1 MAQEITQD
9 AFMIMERLAALVATQ
24 GINEET
30 IALANVQIQEIIIKI
45 IKPTLV
51 IMYAKNSGLLI

>member
-51 IMYAKNSGLLI
+51 TMYAKNSGLLI